1 MFETIGQ
8 KLRRSRQEKHISLEQ
23 VSAVTRIRPHNLEA
37 LERDDLS
44 AISSVAQARGFLR
57 IYADFLD
64 LDADELVP
72 MARPPEPQ
80 PIISSSDAS
89 TPLDAE
95 RPAAL
100 VQETISSPAPARPNL
115 LTSLRDRFMRHS
127 NTENTIAD
135 APGTDEQPAAPE
147 PAFVPARYTEELPA
161 EPAPVVVEEPAT
173 TRRPTKSAKRSSNKK
188 TTTAKRSVP
197 QKAKASA
204 KTKAGPGSEEKKKIM
219 NMSQPKRG

>member
-8 KLRRSRQEKHISLEQ
+8 KLRRSRQEKHLSLEQ

-57 IYADFLD
+57 IYVDFLG

-80 PIISSSDAS
+80 PIISSPDAS

-135 APGTDEQPAAPE
+135 APGTGQPAAPE

-173 TRRPTKSAKRSSNKK
+173 TRRPTKSAKRPSNRK

-204 KTKAGPGSEEKKKIM
+204 KTKAGPGSEEKKKTM